1 MNIIYIRKSTN
12 HQSYNRQLEL
22 LKNIEYEKRFIETDS
37 GKNDERLEFNK
48 MLDYIKKYH
57 KKNPGEEIVVIA
69 ESLSRLS
76 RKLSTV
82 IETIEL
88 INNNGAVLKTLKE
101 NFDFRNNSATSKL
114 LIAMIAAI
122 NQFEVEQLRE
132 RVAEGMKSTK
142 KKIGRPSIP
151 SMKTKRALE
160 IYKNNTSNLSNIE
173 IARLV
178 GISERTMYRIIKKEN
193 EHG

>member
-57 KKNPGEEIVVIA
+57 KKNPDEEIVVIA

-122 NQFEVEQLRE
+122 NQFEVDQLRE

-142 KKIGRPSIP
+142 KKIGRPSTP